1 MTARPALIIAN
12 GELPDP
18 KLWSDLLQ
26 QNPLLVA
33 ADGGAERLIAHGLTP
48 HVVIGDL
55 DSLSGA
61 DALRLSG
68 ARIIHVTD
76 QETTDLE
83 KALDFLLQAR
93 TERVTVLA
101 ATGLRSDHTL
111 ANFSILLKYHRRL
124 DIRFRDAFSEI
135 SVVEGERRLAIA
147 PGTQVSLIPMEPC
160 TGVTTV
166 GLQWNLRQA
175 TLAPGVRESI
185 SNRVVTSPVA
195 IRIDRGRSLL
205 FVGLAL

>member
-1 MTARPALIIAN
+1 MTARPAVIIAN

-18 KLWSDLLQ
+18 ERWSDLLRQ
-26 QNPLLVA
+26 DPLLIA
-33 ADGGAERLIAHGLTP
+33 ADGGAERLTAHGLTP

-55 DSLSGA
+55 DSLSNA
-61 DALRLSG
+61 DALHLSG
-68 ARIIHVTD
+68 ARIIRVTD

-83 KALDFLLQAR
+83 KALDFLLQSGA
-93 TERVTVLA
+93 ERVTVLA

-111 ANFSILLKYHRRL
+111 ANFSILLKYHRRM

-135 SVVEGERRLAIA
+135 SVVEGECTLAIA
-147 PGTQVSLIPMEPC
+147 PGTLVSLIPMEPC
-160 TGVTTV
+160 IGVTTA

-185 SNRVVTSPVA
+185 SNRVISSPAVV
-195 IRIDRGRSLL
+195 RIDRGRSLL
-205 FVGLAL
+205 FVGLGR

>member
-1 MTARPALIIAN
+1 MTDRPALIIAN
-12 GELPDP
+12 GELPD
-18 KLWSDLLQ
+18 LERWSDLLQ

-33 ADGGAERLIAHGLTP
+33 ADGGAERLTAHGLTP

-55 DSLSGA
+55 DSFSSV
-61 DALRLSG
+61 DALCLSG
-68 ARIIHVTD
+68 ARIIRITD

-83 KALDFLLQAR
+83 KALDYLLKWGCS
-93 TERVTVLA
+93 RVTVLA

-111 ANFSILLKYHRRL
+111 ANFSILLKYHRRM

-135 SVVEGERRLAIA
+135 SVVERECTLVIA
-147 PGTQVSLIPMEPC
+147 TGTTVSLIPMEPC
-160 TGVTTV
+160 IGVTTT
-166 GLQWNLRQA
+166 GLRWNLRQA

-185 SNRVVTSPVA
+185 SNRVISSPAV

-205 FVGLAL
+205 FVGLAH

>member
-1 MTARPALIIAN
+1 MTTRPALIIAN

-26 QNPLLVA
+26 HNPLLVA
-33 ADGGAERLIAHGLTP
+33 ADGGAERLTAHGLTP

-55 DSLSGA
+55 DSLSSA
-61 DALRLSG
+61 DALRMSG
-68 ARIIHVTD
+68 ARIIRVTD

-83 KALDFLLQAR
+83 KALDFLLQAG

-111 ANFSILLKYHRRL
+111 ANFSILLKYHRRM

-135 SVVEGERRLAIA
+135 SVVEGERTLALV
-147 PGTQVSLIPMEPC
+147 PGTLVSLIPMEPC
-160 TGVTTV
+160 IGVTTV
-166 GLQWNLRQA
+166 GLQWNLRQES
-175 TLAPGVRESI
+175 LAPGVRESI
-185 SNRVVTSPVA
+185 SNRVVSSPVV

-205 FVGLAL
+205 FVGLVL